1 VSSHSIVDPLISHI
15 TSEIVE
21 KYVPF
26 ALWTYVL
33 FCNEHNNFI
42 LETQQCHTDEYVNQM
57 SESAIPFILS
67 RITVSTTLDQT
78 EYGLGGVQA

>member
-1 VSSHSIVDPLISHI
+1 MSSLNIVDPLISHI

-33 FCNEHNNFI
+33 FCNEHKHFI
-42 LETQQCHTDEYVNQM
+42 LETQQCHKADCMNQM
-57 SESAIPFILS
+57 SESAVPLVLS
-67 RITVSTTLDQT
+67 RTTLATTLDQT
-78 EYGLGGVQA
+78 EYDLRGVQA